1 MIPDWLE
8 ALRAARGH
16 EPVALVTILSTE
28 GSAPRRAGTRMAVT
42 GGESIG
48 TIGGGALEHQAID
61 QARRLLAEPPG
72 SWRVQDWP
80 LGPLLGQCCGGQVR
94 LMIEHVDA
102 DPERWDWTDY
112 VERRKPIATFFN
124 DGKAPVTRFPAEH
137 VEAGVQPPLPPRSA
151 KPAKGTIFIE
161 PDDRRPERPLLMFG
175 AGHVGVAIAARLPR
189 LPFRL
194 AWFDSR
200 QNRAIPGVSLQ
211 DEDAMAA
218 CAGEAEDGAAVLI
231 FTHDH
236 ALDYRLTAAAL
247 RSPAR
252 FVGLIGSETKRAR
265 FLSRLK
271 EDGAD
276 ASRLTC
282 PIGVAGIPDKHPD
295 VIAIAVIAQLLTLA
309 PDA

>member
-8 ALRAARGH
+8 ALRSARGK
-16 EPVALVTILSTE
+16 EPVALVSILSTE

-42 GGESIG
+42 AADSIG

-61 QARRLLAEPPG
+61 QARRLLSEPPG

-94 LMIEHVDA
+94 LMIEHVDP

-112 VERRKPIATFFN
+112 VERRKPVVAYFSG
-124 DGKAPVTRFPAEH
+124 GKEPVMRLPAEH
-137 VEAGVQPPLPPRSA
+137 AEAGVQPPLPPRGP
-151 KPAKGTIFIE
+151 KPGKGTIFIE
-161 PDDRRPERPLLMFG
+161 PDDRRAHRALLMFG
-175 AGHVGVAIAARLPR
+175 AGHVGVAIASRLPR

-194 AWFDSR
+194 AWFDPR
-200 QNRAIPGVSLQ
+200 PNRAIPGVSLQ
-211 DEDAMAA
+211 DEETMTA
-218 CAGEAEDGAAVLI
+218 CAAEAEPGAAVLI

-247 RSPAR
+247 RSKAF

-265 FLSRLK
+265 FLSRLR
-271 EDGAD
+271 EEAVDSA
-276 ASRLTC
+276 RLTC
-282 PIGVAGIPDKHPD
+282 PIGIAGIADKQPDA
-295 VIAIAVIAQLLTLA
+295 IAIAVIAQLLMLEDGA
-309 PDA
+309 